1 MKELRNK
8 DIRDQLKDF
17 PMKAPEGLLD
27 DVKSEMLRRGLSS
40 APAPS
45 KQKYIVIY
53 RIASVAA
60 IILILL
66 SISLLWKKEAEIQLE
81 SHIIP
86 SSVEETTPPMPAE
99 EEAANTLVTPRPTQ
113 ALAHTQQVTALHTDT
128 LTTEEENT
136 PGETKEKKEE
146 KKEEKKKE
154 QEATKNQQ
162 PEIQEKER
170 HTTPANKEQKW
181 EYTPKRRKT
190 SSFSFGAH
198 LSGLVAQA
206 NLSSNQM
213 EMTIPGSPLTPPSGN
228 PPEENPSGGDNA
240 IGNDSTSTAVSS
252 RALSR
257 GAKDG
262 VQHHLPIRV
271 GLSFRYSSGQ
281 RWYIQSGLTYS
292 YLASDI
298 TYTKRTKQKLHY
310 IGIPLQIGRQVW
322 ESNRL
327 KGYISIGGQTEKL
340 ISGKATAFSSEGY
353 TSARRI
359 KDTRLLFSLLGSV
372 GAEYA
377 LKKDLSLYVEPEIHY
392 YFKNGNG
399 LLTHYNEQPLNI
411 NLTIGFRFHWDK

>member
-1 MKELRNK
+1 MKEQRNK

-45 KQKYIVIY
+45 KQKHIVIY

-60 IILILL
+60 MILILL
-66 SISLLWKKEAEIQLE
+66 SISLLWEKEAEIQLE
-81 SHIIP
+81 SHII
-86 SSVEETTPPMPAE
+86 SSSFEEATPPMPAE
-99 EEAANTLVTPRPTQ
+99 EEPASTLVTPNPTQ
-113 ALAHTQQVTALHTDT
+113 TLAHTQQVTALHTDT
-128 LTTEEENT
+128 LTTEEEKT
-136 PGETKEKKEE
+136 PEETKEKKEE
-146 KKEEKKKE
+146 EKKE
-154 QEATKNQQ
+154 QEAPKNQQ

-213 EMTIPGSPLTPPSGN
+213 DMNASASPLTPPSGN
-228 PPEENPSGGDNA
+228 PPEENPPGEDYVTE
-240 IGNDSTSTAVSS
+240 NDSTSKAINS

-257 GAKDG
+257 SAKDG

-271 GLSFRYSSGQ
+271 GLSFRYSNGQ

-298 TYTKRTKQKLHY
+298 SYTERTKQKLHY
-310 IGIPLQIGRQVW
+310 IGIPLQIGSQLW

-327 KGYISIGGQTEKL
+327 KGYISIGGQAEKL
-340 ISGKATAFSSEGY
+340 ISGKATAVSSEGY
-353 TSARRI
+353 TSVRRI

-392 YFKNGNG
+392 YFKNGNR
-399 LLTHYNEQPLNI
+399 LLTHYNDQPLNI
-411 NLTIGFRFHWDK
+411 NLTIGFRFHWEK

>member
-60 IILILL
+60 MTLILL

-99 EEAANTLVTPRPTQ
+99 EEAASTLVTPRPTQ

-146 KKEEKKKE
+146 KKKE
-154 QEATKNQQ
+154 QEAPKNQQ

-213 EMTIPGSPLTPPSGN
+213 DMNASASPLTPPSGN
-228 PPEENPSGGDNA
+228 PPEENPSGGGDNV

-257 GAKDG
+257 SAKDK
-262 VQHHLPIRV
+262 VRHHLPIRV
-271 GLSFRYSSGQ
+271 GLSFRYSNGQ

-298 TYTKRTKQKLHY
+298 AYTERTKQKLHY
-310 IGIPLQIGRQVW
+310 IGIPLQVGSQLW

-327 KGYISIGGQTEKL
+327 KGYISIGGQAEKL
-340 ISGKATAFSSEGY
+340 VSGKATAVSSEGY
-353 TSARRI
+353 TSVRRI

-392 YFKNGNG
+392 YFKNGNR
-399 LLTHYNEQPLNI
+399 LLTHYNDQPLNI
-411 NLTIGFRFHWDK
+411 NLTIGFRFHWEK

>member
-45 KQKYIVIY
+45 KQKYIAIY

-60 IILILL
+60 MLFILL
-66 SISLLWKKEAEIQLE
+66 SISLLWEKEAEIQLE
-81 SHIIP
+81 SHII
-86 SSVEETTPPMPAE
+86 SSSFEEVTSPMLE
-99 EEAANTLVTPRPTQ
+99 EEEEEQMSTPATPRPTQ

-146 KKEEKKKE
+146 EKKE
-154 QEATKNQQ
+154 QEAPKNQQ
-162 PEIQEKER
+162 PKIQEKER

-213 EMTIPGSPLTPPSGN
+213 DMNASASPITPPVTA
-228 PPEENPSGGDNA
+228 PPAEDPPGEDYVTE
-240 IGNDSTSTAVSS
+240 NDSTSKAINS

-257 GAKDG
+257 SAKDG
-262 VQHHLPIRV
+262 VRHHLPIRV
-271 GLSFRYSSGQ
+271 GLSFRYSNGQ

-292 YLASDI
+292 YLTSDI
-298 TYTKRTKQKLHY
+298 SYTERTKQKLHY
-310 IGIPLQIGRQVW
+310 IGIPLQIGSQLW

-327 KGYISIGGQTEKL
+327 KGYISIGGQAEKL
-340 ISGKATAFSSEGY
+340 VSGKATAVSSEGY
-353 TSARRI
+353 TSVRRI

-392 YFKNGNG
+392 YFKNGNR
-399 LLTHYNEQPLNI
+399 LLTHYNDQPLNI
-411 NLTIGFRFHWDK
+411 NLTIGFRFHWEK

>member
-1 MKELRNK
+1 MKKQWNK

-40 APAPS
+40 APVS
-45 KQKYIVIY
+45 RKQKHAVIY

-60 IILILL
+60 MLFILL
-66 SISLLWKKEAEIQLE
+66 GISLLWEKETETLFE
-81 SHIIP
+81 SNITP
-86 SSVEETTPPMPAE
+86 STTEEVKLPILTVTEEKEVQAASPA
-99 EEAANTLVTPRPTQ
+99 TPRVTQ
-113 ALAHTQQVTALHTDT
+113 VLAHIQQVTALHTDT
-128 LTTEEENT
+128 LATEEEENT
-136 PGETKEKKEE
+136 PDETKEEE
-146 KKEEKKKE
+146 KKE
-154 QEATKNQQ
+154 QEAPQNPQ
-162 PEIQEKER
+162 PQIQEKER
-170 HTTPANKEQKW
+170 QTSSANKEQKW
-181 EYTPKRRKT
+181 IYTPKRRKT
-190 SSFSFGAH
+190 SSLSFGAH

-206 NLSSNQM
+206 DLGTKSDYLDINDGNAP
-213 EMTIPGSPLTPPSGN
+213 IYTPPTAN
-228 PPEENPSGGDNA
+228 PNTPSGGN
-240 IGNDSTSTAVSS
+240 GTENDSTSTAVSS
-252 RALSR
+252 RAFSR
-257 GAKDG
+257 SAKEG

-271 GLSFRYSSGQ
+271 GLSFRYSNGQ

-298 TYTKRTKQKLHY
+298 AYLEPTKQKLHY
-310 IGIPLQIGRQVW
+310 IGLPLQVGRQVW

-327 KGYISIGGQTEKL
+327 KGYISIGGQAEKL
-340 ISGKATAFSSEGY
+340 ISGKATAFSSQGY
-353 TSARRI
+353 TSVQRI
-359 KDTRLLFSLLGSV
+359 KDKRLLFSLLGSV

>member
-45 KQKYIVIY
+45 KQKYIAIY

-60 IILILL
+60 MTLILL

-146 KKEEKKKE
+146 KKKE
-154 QEATKNQQ
+154 QEAPKNQQ

-213 EMTIPGSPLTPPSGN
+213 DMNASTSPITPPVTA
-228 PPEENPSGGDNA
+228 PPAEDPPGEDYVTE
-240 IGNDSTSTAVSS
+240 NDSTSKAINS

-257 GAKDG
+257 SAKDK
-262 VQHHLPIRV
+262 VRHHLPIRV
-271 GLSFRYSSGQ
+271 GLSFRYSNGQ

-298 TYTKRTKQKLHY
+298 AYTERTKQKLHY
-310 IGIPLQIGRQVW
+310 IGIPLQIGSQLW

-327 KGYISIGGQTEKL
+327 KGYISIGGQAEKL
-340 ISGKATAFSSEGY
+340 VSGKATAVSSEGY
-353 TSARRI
+353 TSVRRI

-392 YFKNGNG
+392 YFKNGNR
-399 LLTHYNEQPLNI
+399 LLTHYNDQPLNI
-411 NLTIGFRFHWDK
+411 NLTIGFRFHWEK

>member
-1 MKELRNK
+1 MKEQRNK

-45 KQKYIVIY
+45 KQKYIAIY

-60 IILILL
+60 MLFILL
-66 SISLLWKKEAEIQLE
+66 SINLLWKKEAEIQLE

-146 KKEEKKKE
+146 KKKE
-154 QEATKNQQ
+154 QEAPKNQQ

-213 EMTIPGSPLTPPSGN
+213 DMNASTSPITPPVTA
-228 PPEENPSGGDNA
+228 PPAEDPPGEDYVTE
-240 IGNDSTSTAVSS
+240 NDSTSKAINS

-257 GAKDG
+257 SAKDK
-262 VQHHLPIRV
+262 VRHHLPIRV
-271 GLSFRYSSGQ
+271 GLSFRYSNGQ

-298 TYTKRTKQKLHY
+298 AYTERTKQKLHY
-310 IGIPLQIGRQVW
+310 IGIPLQIGSQLW

-327 KGYISIGGQTEKL
+327 KGYISIGGQAEKL
-340 ISGKATAFSSEGY
+340 VSGKATAVSSEGY
-353 TSARRI
+353 TSVRRI

-392 YFKNGNG
+392 YIKNGNR
-399 LLTHYNEQPLNI
+399 LLTHYNDQPLNI
-411 NLTIGFRFHWDK
+411 NLTIGFRFHWEK

>member
-1 MKELRNK
+1 
-8 DIRDQLKDF
+8 
-17 PMKAPEGLLD
+17 
-27 DVKSEMLRRGLSS
+27 
-40 APAPS
+40 
-45 KQKYIVIY
+45 
-53 RIASVAA
+53 
-60 IILILL
+60 
-66 SISLLWKKEAEIQLE
+66 
-81 SHIIP
+81 
-86 SSVEETTPPMPAE
+86 MPAE

-146 KKEEKKKE
+146 KKKE
-154 QEATKNQQ
+154 QEAPKNQQ

-213 EMTIPGSPLTPPSGN
+213 DMNDSASPLTPPSGN
-228 PPEENPSGGDNA
+228 PPEENPPGEDYVTE
-240 IGNDSTSTAVSS
+240 NDSTSKAINS

-257 GAKDG
+257 SAKDK
-262 VQHHLPIRV
+262 VRHHLPIRV
-271 GLSFRYSSGQ
+271 GLSFRYSNGQ

-298 TYTKRTKQKLHY
+298 AYTERTKQKLHY
-310 IGIPLQIGRQVW
+310 IGIPLQIGSQLW

-327 KGYISIGGQTEKL
+327 KGYISIGGQAEKL
-340 ISGKATAFSSEGY
+340 ISGKATAVSSEGY
-353 TSARRI
+353 TSVRRI

-392 YFKNGNG
+392 YFKNGNR
-399 LLTHYNEQPLNI
+399 LLTHYNDQPLNI
-411 NLTIGFRFHWDK
+411 NLTIGFRFHWEK

>member
-45 KQKYIVIY
+45 KQKHIVIY

-60 IILILL
+60 MLFILL
-66 SISLLWKKEAEIQLE
+66 GISLLWEKEAEIQLE
-81 SHIIP
+81 SHII
-86 SSVEETTPPMPAE
+86 SSSFEEATPPMPAE
-99 EEAANTLVTPRPTQ
+99 EEAASTLVTPRPTQ

-146 KKEEKKKE
+146 KKKE
-154 QEATKNQQ
+154 QEAPKNQQ

-206 NLSSNQM
+206 NLGSNLM
-213 EMTIPGSPLTPPSGN
+213 DMNASASPLTPPSGGF
-228 PPEENPSGGDNA
+228 PEENPPGEDYVTE
-240 IGNDSTSTAVSS
+240 NDSTSKAINS

-257 GAKDG
+257 SAKDK
-262 VQHHLPIRV
+262 VRHHLPIRV
-271 GLSFRYSSGQ
+271 GLSFRYSNGQ

-298 TYTKRTKQKLHY
+298 AYTERTKQKLHY
-310 IGIPLQIGRQVW
+310 IGIPLQIGSQLW

-327 KGYISIGGQTEKL
+327 KGYISIGGQAEKL
-340 ISGKATAFSSEGY
+340 VSGKATAVSSEGHI
-353 TSARRI
+353 SVRRI

-399 LLTHYNEQPLNI
+399 LLTHYNDQPLNI
-411 NLTIGFRFHWDK
+411 NLTIGVRFHWEK